1 MAKPSALLSTWY
13 SIIATYVEFF
23 FGLVISILVARQLAP
38 DQYGIYGYLMWIS
51 ALINAVVSGGIT
63 LGAIKF
69 IAEAKATHSSNSE
82 FNTNLSKIKQLH
94 RYFQQLLVGKI
105 IYFTLLAGG
114 LIFLVR
120 EFNLSAINTEMLY
133 ITIIAAMAKS
143 YHMYYVSVLKGFEDF
158 RSLAIL
164 SGLITPFNLILVLFC
179 FFTHQPLLSYVWVY
193 LAVSVMYLIIS
204 YFLIQKN
211 MQLPQPQIELQKIT
225 KPQTLI
231 HKSGLFRH
239 IQAAS
244 WIAILNFIVLRQS
257 ELFFLN
263 IYSTPDI
270 MAYFNVGFTLANAAM
285 TLVPGIYNPILMPL
299 MARINQSD
307 SLQVEKQ
314 LKLSL
319 RYMFQLIIA
328 LLFPICYFA
337 ADIFAFLYGVQYLN
351 AVFPFQVIIT
361 CVGLKSLSDCTNAY
375 LWSQNKQSLMLKLI
389 ILGSVV
395 TLSLDYYFIKH
406 YQLPGALLAFSIST
420 LFFVGLNLALVMRK
434 LESTLEWS
442 VYVKTIFSGMIAL
455 VIIFPI
461 GHYFPNIGGV
471 IIGSLINIA
480 VYIVMLLI
488 TSSLNTTD
496 IDALKRLNQRIF
508 KSNYM
513 DQFLMFI
520 QQRAHV

>member
-38 DQYGIYGYLMWIS
+38 DQYGVYGYLMWIS

-69 IAEAKATHSSNSE
+69 IAEAKVTQ
-82 FNTNLSKIKQLH
+82 LSQPHNKIKQLH
-94 RYFQQLLVGKI
+94 QYFQKLLWGRIV
-105 IYFTLLAGG
+105 YFTLLFGG
-114 LIFLVR
+114 LIFLVS
-120 EFNLSAINTEMLY
+120 EFKISAISTEMLY
-133 ITIIAAMAKS
+133 ITIIAAMAKA
-143 YHMYYVSVLKGFEDF
+143 YHMYYVAVLKGFEDF
-158 RSLAIL
+158 RSLAVL
-164 SGLITPFNLILVLFC
+164 SGLITPFNLILVLVC

-211 MQLPQPQIELQKIT
+211 MKMPLEMQKI
-225 KPQTLI
+225 KPNKLVHAPSLI
-231 HKSGLFRH
+231 HQSSLFRH
-239 IQAAS
+239 IQTAS
-244 WIAILNFIVLRQS
+244 WIAVLNFIVLRQS

-263 IYSTPDI
+263 IYSTPDV

-307 SLQVEKQ
+307 SLQIEHQ

-337 ADIFAFLYGVQYLN
+337 ADIFNLLYGMQYLN
-351 AVFPFQVIIT
+351 AVFPFQVIIS
-361 CVGLKSLSDCTNAY
+361 CVAFKSLSDCTNAY

-395 TLSLDYYFIKH
+395 TLGLDYYFIKH
-406 YQLPGALLAFSIST
+406 YQLSGALFAFSIST

-434 LESTLEWS
+434 LQSNVEWS
-442 VYVKTIFSGMIAL
+442 VYFKTVFSGGIAIL
-455 VIIFPI
+455 VILPI
-461 GHYFPNIGGV
+461 GHYLPNIGGV

-480 VYIVMLLI
+480 VYIFMLLI
-488 TSSLNTTD
+488 TSSLNVTD

-513 DQFLMFI
+513 TQFLIFI
-520 QQRAHV
+520 QQRSHV

>member
-69 IAEAKATHSSNSE
+69 IAEAKATHSSDGE
-82 FNTNLSKIKQLH
+82 FNSNVSKIKQLH

-114 LIFLVR
+114 LIFLVS
-120 EFNLSAINTEMLY
+120 EFKLLAVSTEMLY

-204 YFLIQKN
+204 YVLIQKN
-211 MQLPQPQIELQKIT
+211 MKLPLPKQKIT
-225 KPQTLI
+225 QPQALI
-231 HKSGLFRH
+231 HKSSLFRH

-244 WIAILNFIVLRQS
+244 WIAVLNFIVLRQS

-263 IYSTPDI
+263 IYSTPDV

-307 SLQVEKQ
+307 SLQVENQ

-337 ADIFAFLYGVQYLN
+337 ADIFTFLYGVQYSN
-351 AVFPFQVIIT
+351 AVFPFQVIIS
-361 CVGLKSLSDCTNAY
+361 CVAFKSLSDCTNAY

-406 YQLPGALLAFSIST
+406 YQLSGALLAFSIST

-434 LESTLEWS
+434 LESTFEWS
-442 VYVKTIFSGMIAL
+442 VYFKTVFSGIIAL
-455 VIIFPI
+455 MVIFPI
-461 GHYFPNIGGV
+461 RHYFPHIGGV
-471 IIGSLINIA
+471 IMGSLINIA
-480 VYIVMLLI
+480 VYIFMLLI
-488 TSSLNTTD
+488 TSSLNITD
-496 IDALKRLNQRIF
+496 IDALKRLNKRIF